1 MTRVRALSLIA
12 AAISLLAVLAGA
24 GAAVAANLVAPAS
37 ACPNQES
44 RDASVA
50 AQEGTMLCMVNFAR
64 TQSGEGTLEAS
75 AELAESAR
83 EKAADILACDS
94 FSHNACGRE
103 FSYWMRQTGYTS
115 APCWRVGENLA
126 WGSGEYGTV
135 RSIFRAWMRSPEHR
149 ANILGDYSQTGIDL
163 RSGTL
168 EGTAGTRVWAQH
180 FGSRC

>member
-1 MTRVRALSLIA
+1 VTRAP
-12 AAISLLAVLAGA
+12 SLLPAALAA
-24 GAAVAANLVAPAS
+24 SLCALALAATPAS
-37 ACPNQES
+37 AAGLIAPAEACPEQES
-44 RDASVA
+44 RDASAA

-64 TQSGEGTLEAS
+64 AQSGEGGLEATT
-75 AELAESAR
+75 ELAESAR
-83 EKAADILACDS
+83 EKAGDILACDS

-103 FSYWMRQTGYTS
+103 FSYWMRQSGYTS

-149 ANILGDYSQTGIDL
+149 ANILGDFTQTGIEL
-163 RSGTL
+163 RTGVLAGSPGTK
-168 EGTAGTRVWAQH
+168 VWAQH